1 MRQYSWMT
9 KWKQNLWALTEVSG
23 VFALTWTVSGFYHWS
38 WSFLR
43 FFLTLRWGP
52 PAVNSIDCTWFRK
65 MHNCIHEVS
74 ARKKMVWSDGTK
86 TELLIHNFEHRVWRK
101 PDVPH
106 HLTPSLLLQWSRV
119 AASCCGGV
127 SQQQGQGDKS
137 REELNGAKFLMK
149 TRTGNLRLGVTLA
162 AKTSQERIRDDS
174 VNVPQ
179 WTSQS
184 PEPCWTSARKN

>member
-23 VFALTWTVSGFYHWS
+23 VFALTWTISGFYHWS

-65 MHNCIHEVS
+65 MPNCIYEVS
-74 ARKKMVWSDGTK
+74 ARKKMAFSDGTK
-86 TELLIHNFEHRVWRK
+86 TELLIHNSEHRVWRK

-106 HLTPSLLLQWSRV
+106 HLTPSLLLRWSRV

-127 SQQQGQGDKS
+127 SQQPRQGDK
-137 REELNGAKFLMK
+137 
-149 TRTGNLRLGVTLA
+149 
-162 AKTSQERIRDDS
+162 RIEKS
-174 VNVPQ
+174 
-179 WTSQS
+179 WMEQS
-184 PEPCWTSARKN
+184 SWWKPEPAISDWASPWLQRHHRSVSGTTLWMSLSGPARALNPAEHR